1 MIRTL
6 VVDDDVRVAEVVRS
20 YVEKLPGFAV
30 IAVAHRGFE
39 ALEIAD
45 REEIDL
51 VLLDFYLPDLKGL
64 EVCRALRARAH
75 RPVDVIAVTA
85 ARDVETVRGA
95 VAQGVVQYLIKP
107 FTFATFR
114 DKLEHYSAYRERLQ
128 NRREADQDMVD
139 GLFGTLRGSSGGY
152 LPKGLSRSTY
162 DLVAAVLRDSGEE
175 LSAIEVAEA
184 AGLSRVAVRR
194 YLEYLTNQGLAT
206 LTMRYGTR
214 GRPEHRY
221 RWGSEKPTDPSTN

>member
-6 VVDDDVRVAEVVRS
+6 VVDDDVRVAEVLRS
-20 YVEKLPGFAV
+20 YVEQVPGFAV
-30 IAVAHRGFE
+30 VAVAHRGME
-39 ALEIAD
+39 AIEITD

-51 VLLDFYLPDLKGL
+51 VLLDFYLPDIKGL
-64 EVCRALRARAH
+64 DVCRALRARAK

-85 ARDVETVRGA
+85 ARDVDTVRGA

-107 FTFATFR
+107 FKFATFR
-114 DKLEHYSAYRERLQ
+114 DKLEHYAAYRQHLQ
-128 NRREADQDMVD
+128 RRTEADQESVD
-139 GLFGTLRGSSGGY
+139 ELLAKLRGSTSGY

-162 DLVAAVLRDSGEE
+162 ELVANVLRDSDAA
-175 LSAIEVAEA
+175 LSAAEVAES

-194 YLEYLTNQGLAT
+194 YLEYLTSQGLVT

-221 RWGSEKPTDPSTN
+221 CWGADSPTDPGTN

>member
-1 MIRTL
+1 MAIRTL
-6 VVDDDVRVAEVVRS
+6 VVDDDVRVAEVLRS
-20 YVEKLPGFAV
+20 YVEQVPGFDV
-30 IAVAHRGFE
+30 VAVAHRGLE
-39 ALEIAD
+39 AIEITD

-51 VLLDFYLPDLKGL
+51 VLLDFYLPDIKGL
-64 EVCRALRARAH
+64 DVCRALRARAK

-85 ARDVETVRGA
+85 ARDVDTVRGA

-107 FTFATFR
+107 FKFATFR
-114 DKLEHYSAYRERLQ
+114 DKHLQ
-128 NRREADQDMVD
+128 RRTEADQETVD
-139 GLFGTLRGSSGGY
+139 ELLAKLRGSSSGY

-162 DLVAAVLRDSGEE
+162 ELVANVLRDSPAA
-175 LSAIEVAEA
+175 LSANEVAES

-194 YLEYLTNQGLAT
+194 YLEYLTGQGLVT

-221 RWGSEKPTDPSTN
+221 GWGGDKQLDPGAH

>member
-6 VVDDDVRVAEVVRS
+6 VVEDDVRVADVVRS
-20 YVEKLPGFAV
+20 YVERLPGFAV
-30 IAVAHRGFE
+30 VAVAYRG
-39 ALEIAD
+39 ADAIEIAD
-45 REEIDL
+45 REELDL
-51 VLLDFYLPDLKGL
+51 VLLDFYLPDMKGL
-64 EVCRALRARAH
+64 DVCRTLRADAR

-85 ARDVETVRGA
+85 ARDVDTVRNA

-114 DKLEHYSAYRERLQ
+114 DKLEHYAAYRERLQ
-128 NRREADQDMVD
+128 NRREADQDMID
-139 GLFGTLRGSSGGY
+139 GLFGTLRGSASGH

-162 DLVAAVLRDSGEE
+162 ELVATVLRDAGRD
-175 LSAIEVAEA
+175 LTAVEVAEA

-194 YLEYLTNQGLAT
+194 YLDYLTKQGLAT

-221 RWGSEKPTDPSTN
+221 RWGAENPSDPESS

>member
-30 IAVAHRGFE
+30 VAVAHRGFE
-39 ALEIAD
+39 ALEIAE
-45 REEIDL
+45 REELDL

-64 EVCRALRARAH
+64 EVCRALRARSH

-114 DKLEHYSAYRERLQ
+114 DKLERYAAYKQLADKGGEAEQREIDAMLG
-128 NRREADQDMVD
+128 E
-139 GLFGTLRGSSGGY
+139 LRTPGATP
-152 LPKGLSRSTY
+152 LPKGLSRETL
-162 DLVAAVLRDSGEE
+162 DLVAKTLKEADAPLGAV
-175 LSAIEVAEA
+175 EVADR
-184 AGLSRVAVRR
+184 AGLSRVTARR
-194 YLEYLTNQGLAT
+194 YLEHLVSSDQAELE
-206 LTMRYGTR
+206 LKYGR
-214 GRPEHRY
+214 SGRPEHRY
-221 RWGSEKPTDPSTN
+221 RWSPR